1 MIKYAIIIVVKYIKF
16 GGIYENKES
25 VNSCTNIIYDV

>member
-1 MIKYAIIIVVKYIKF
+1 MVNCAIIIVVKYILF
-16 GGIYENKES
+16 RGIYENKES